1 MDPFAVIM
9 LGGVAAVVVVLYL
22 IGRLQ
27 PDAPHRSAEG
37 GERRVLAELEDL
49 DQMLAAAN
57 ARRRARGEAELTL
70 AEVTAEVE
78 RGAGRR

>member
-1 MDPFAVIM
+1 VDPFAVIM